1 MSACA
6 KKAERGQKVMRPAIL
21 FPLFA
26 EIRTLSGVGPRL
38 ETLIRKVAGP
48 RLVDLAFDLPVDVI
62 DRSYRPRIAEAEPGR
77 IATLAVTVLDHV
89 APRVKS
95 QPYKVRVSDETA
107 TMELVFFRA
116 ADAGYTVAAE
126 WERVDA
132 VLRHV
137 VPRIAEQ
144 ARRYVDERVV
154 GQGAVEHLARTRET
168 AQWRPPRPLIAAD
181 GRRLDARTPQTGIGP
196 VVVRLAWFAFRSGLY
211 LVPLV
216 FAFAGFMSIV
226 DGR

>member
-1 MSACA
+1 MAA
-6 KKAERGQKVMRPAIL
+6 
-21 FPLFA
+21 
-26 EIRTLSGVGPRL
+26 
-38 ETLIRKVAGP
+38 
-48 RLVDLAFDLPVDVI
+48 LVDHSPGFDVEMRD
-62 DRSYRPRIAEAEPGR
+62 DR
-77 IATLAVTVLDHV
+77 
-89 APRVKS
+89 
-95 QPYKVRVSDETA
+95 
-107 TMELVFFRA
+107 LVFFRA